1 MNIRSPKGRFLLF
14 LVSPILA
21 LLACC
26 SYRKAGAFPFNAETG
41 TGPRG
46 PVLYGLSKNAA
57 AGVLPPGESRPLEYE
72 FDNPVTGPAESSL
85 EISYRLNAG
94 NAGNSGQW
102 QGGFILETGSLSW
115 ELPADLSFLKIE
127 ELAAA
132 DSATGGPAGELP
144 RLIRYSVPLTGSGT
158 LERISIRRED
168 SGARGNAPELAI
180 LGMRLRERWYG
191 FAAEEPPA
199 GTGGGGAVSLTPFVY
214 YRAPANGGGGV
225 AVDPPGRFRPDPGTG
240 ALSVRASGGGITAE
254 AGGPGGE
261 RLLLEARPELTGIDV
276 PGLWPFAFPLYL
288 GGRDLSSAVFRS
300 APVGEGPIA
309 ADPGLILSWP
319 GESWKEKGFT
329 VFRWDAFP
337 QVLIFD
343 TASYAVQDRLFKR
356 LAFFV
361 EKRGFRGR
369 LAGDGEIASLHGWNA
384 HDYRAA
390 SLAAFFA
397 AAEETAF
404 PLLPE
409 ERELRALLLDTGVLA
424 RQGGKIIAGTG
435 AVISISRESEEYLR
449 RRFMAHEGF
458 HGIFFIDE
466 DFRDFSRRRWET
478 LPEPARR
485 FILSYF
491 DFQAYDISD
500 GELMIN
506 ELMAHVLQEGEAAA
520 GAYFGETLPNRMIAR
535 SPWRESAL
543 PAESRVN
550 SRGVKYWPALEQA
563 FRAEAEAF
571 SAYVRRRWGLSAGRV
586 WRMSLT
592 VQTTSAPPGTRSP

>member
-1 MNIRSPKGRFLLF
+1 MTTRLNIWSRRVRFLSF
-14 LVSPILA
+14 LIAVPAILSS
-21 LLACC
+21 C
-26 SYRKAGAFPFNAETG
+26 SYRKTGAFPFTVRG
-41 TGPRG
+41 TPESLT

-72 FDNPVTGPAESSL
+72 FDHPVTVPPGTSL
-85 EISYRLNAG
+85 EISYRLKGGTA
-94 NAGNSGQW
+94 GQW
-102 QGGFILETGSLSW
+102 PGGFILEPGSLSW
-115 ELPADLSFLKIE
+115 ELPPDLSFSGADTI
-127 ELAAA
+127 LA
-132 DSATGGPAGELP
+132 DHGLATEDLP
-144 RLIRYSVPLTGSGT
+144 RVTRYSVPLTESER
-158 LERISIRRED
+158 LERIRIRRED
-168 SGARGNAPELAI
+168 AGVEGDAPELTI
-180 LGMRLRERWYG
+180 LGMRFVERWYG
-191 FAAEEPPA
+191 FVAEAPPP
-199 GTGGGGAVSLTPFVY
+199 GTKAHAQVSLTPFVY
-214 YRAPANGGGGV
+214 RSPVHGG
-225 AVDPPGRFRPDPGTG
+225 AVIDPPGRFLAGLETG
-240 ALSVRASGGGITAE
+240 IVSVRASGGGITVE
-254 AGGPGGE
+254 TGGPGGG

-276 PGLWPFAFPLYL
+276 PGGRPLAFPLYL
-288 GGRDLSSAVFRS
+288 GGRNLSRAVLS
-300 APVGEGPIA
+300 PAPPAERFPA

-319 GESWKEKGFT
+319 GESWKEKGYI

-369 LAGDGEIASLHGWNA
+369 LARDEEIASLHGWNA

-409 ERELRALLLDTGVLA
+409 ELELRALLMDAGVLV
-424 RQGGKIIAGTG
+424 RRDGTIGPGTG
-435 AVISISRESEEYLR
+435 AVISISRESEDYLR

-466 DFRDFSRRRWET
+466 DFRDFSRRRWEA
-478 LPEPARR
+478 LSEPARR

-491 DFQAYDISD
+491 DFQSYDTGD
-500 GELMIN
+500 EELMIN
-506 ELMAHVLQEGEAAA
+506 ELMAHVLQQGEREA
-520 GAYFGETLPNRMIAR
+520 GAYFGETLPNRMISR

-543 PAESRVN
+543 PAESRLN
-550 SRGVKYWPALEQA
+550 SRGVRYWPALERA

-571 SAYVRRRWGLSAGRV
+571 SAYAGQRWGLSAGRV
-586 WRMSLT
+586 WRMNLRSL
-592 VQTTSAPPGTRSP
+592 